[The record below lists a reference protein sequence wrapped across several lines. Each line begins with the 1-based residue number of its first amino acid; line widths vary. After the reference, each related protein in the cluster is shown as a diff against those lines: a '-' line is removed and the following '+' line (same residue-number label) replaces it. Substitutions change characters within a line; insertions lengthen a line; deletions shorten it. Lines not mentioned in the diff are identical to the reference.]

1 MDIDVRRLA
10 YGLGAE
16 VVGLDLREQLEEK
29 VIAAIRRSWLDHL
42 VLIFPAQ
49 DLSLQQQ
56 IEFSE
61 RFGELEV
68 HPEKHFQ
75 HPQHPAIFEVTNRLI
90 DGKLSPSAEVGRQW
104 HSDGAFTLRPPT
116 GSLLH
121 CRQLPA
127 VGGDTWFTNMYAAF
141 ESLSEA
147 LKKVLRTLEVVNDL
161 GRVKGMSNRG
171 QGIVDDHLH
180 DNPPVVQPMVRV
192 HPESSRE
199 ALYLNE
205 SVTCRIDGMTEEESE
220 GLLKFLFR
228 HSVRPE
234 FTFRHRWRKGDVVM
248 WDNRCSMHL
257 APKDFDGSEVRQM
270 FRTTLKGE
278 PLGRLF
284 DC

>member
-16 VVGLDLREQLEEK
+16 IVGLDLREQLEEN
-29 VIAAIRRSWLDHL
+29 VIAAIRRAWLDHL
-42 VLIFPAQ
+42 VLAFPAQ

-56 IEFSE
+56 ISFSE

-75 HPQHPAIFEVTNRLI
+75 HPEHPAIFEVTNRLI
-90 DGKLSPSAEVGRQW
+90 GGKQSPSAEVGRQW

-121 CRQLPA
+121 CRQLPS

-161 GRVKGMSNRG
+161 GRVKGMSSRG
-171 QGIVDDHLH
+171 PGIVDDHLH

-192 HPESSRE
+192 HPETGRE

-205 SVTCRIDGMTEEESE
+205 SVTCCIDGMTEEESE
-220 GLLKFLFR
+220 GLLKLLFR

>member
-1 MDIDVRRLA
+1 MTVDVGRLA

-16 VVGLDLREQLEEK
+16 IVGLDLREPLQEQ
-29 VIAAIRRSWLDHL
+29 VIAAIRRAWLDNL
-42 VLIFPAQ
+42 VLVFPAQ

-56 IEFSE
+56 ISFSE

-75 HPQHPAIFEVTNRLI
+75 HPHHPAIFEVTNRLI
-90 DGKLSPSAEVGRQW
+90 DGKPSASAEVGRQW

-121 CRQLPA
+121 CRQLPS

-141 ESLSEA
+141 DSLSEA
-147 LKKVLRTLEVVNDL
+147 LKKVVRTLEVVNDL

-171 QGIVDDHLH
+171 HGIVDDHLH

-192 HPESSRE
+192 HPETGRE

-205 SVTCRIDGMTEEESE
+205 SVTCCINGMTEEESE

-228 HSVRPE
+228 QSVRAE
-234 FTFRHRWRKGDVVM
+234 FTYRHRWRKGDVLL

-257 APKDFDGSEVRQM
+257 APKDYDGSEVRQM
-270 FRTTLKGE
+270 FRTTLRGE

-284 DC
+284 KH